1 MKELVERLNQLRY
14 LKREV
19 DELSQ
24 RIAQLEL
31 EAQVGSGRIS
41 GLPRSRR
48 LDDRVA
54 RAAACIADLR
64 DRMEAR
70 RLDCMEELGRL
81 YAFIDDADD
90 SLIRQILAARYIDG
104 LSWQRIAMRI
114 GEGDVLIGL
123 SFPRYSSRTLKAMKF
138 AKSKGATA
146 IGITDND
153 TSPFHDVAD
162 ICLYAKSDMVSFV
175 DSLVAPLSL
184 INALIVSIGIH
195 SREGLSNTFTTLEQ
209 LWKDYDVFANL
220 ES

>member
-31 EAQVGSGRIS
+31 EAQGGSGRIS
-41 GLPRSRR
+41 GMPRSRR

-54 RAAACIADLR
+54 QAAACIADLR

-70 RLDCMEELGRL
+70 RLDCMMELGRL

-114 GEGDVLIGL
+114 GEGDEQV
-123 SFPRYSSRTLKAMKF
+123 PRRLHNRYLQKKIA
-138 AKSKGATA
+138 
-146 IGITDND
+146 
-153 TSPFHDVAD
+153 
-162 ICLYAKSDMVSFV
+162 
-175 DSLVAPLSL
+175 
-184 INALIVSIGIH
+184 
-195 SREGLSNTFTTLEQ
+195 EGLKFDENDEPNVL
-209 LWKDYDVFANL
+209 
-220 ES
+220 

>member
-31 EAQVGSGRIS
+31 EAQGGSGRIS
-41 GLPRSRR
+41 GMPRSHR

-54 RAAACIADLR
+54 QAAASIADLR

-70 RLDCMEELGRL
+70 RLDCMVELGRL

-114 GEGDVLIGL
+114 GEGDEQV
-123 SFPRYSSRTLKAMKF
+123 PRRLHNRYLQKKNCRRAE
-138 AKSKGATA
+138 
-146 IGITDND
+146 I
-153 TSPFHDVAD
+153 
-162 ICLYAKSDMVSFV
+162 
-175 DSLVAPLSL
+175 
-184 INALIVSIGIH
+184 
-195 SREGLSNTFTTLEQ
+195 
-209 LWKDYDVFANL
+209 
-220 ES
+220 

>member
-31 EAQVGSGRIS
+31 EAQGGSGRIS
-41 GLPRSRR
+41 GMPRSHR

-54 RAAACIADLR
+54 QAAASIADLR
-64 DRMEAR
+64 DRMEER
-70 RLDCMEELGRL
+70 RLDCMVELGRL

-114 GEGDVLIGL
+114 DEGDEQV
-123 SFPRYSSRTLKAMKF
+123 PRRLHNRYLQKKIA
-138 AKSKGATA
+138 
-146 IGITDND
+146 
-153 TSPFHDVAD
+153 
-162 ICLYAKSDMVSFV
+162 
-175 DSLVAPLSL
+175 
-184 INALIVSIGIH
+184 
-195 SREGLSNTFTTLEQ
+195 EGLKFDENDEPNVL
-209 LWKDYDVFANL
+209 
-220 ES
+220 